1 MAKKQ
6 KNRDQE
12 ELLKALEETEADET
26 DDAAGREDDEASA
39 DRQDRGTAAPA
50 ESTSPKRTSKP
61 PRTKRAGSPT
71 GSEGSGKQP
80 SSNRSGRRLIII
92 VVVAVVVLGGAAGA
106 GLALFGTK
114 QSSAPPGN
122 VGNVEATD
130 LVPRRIDGVLDNP
143 EEQNRYP
150 VAVMIENHPAAR
162 PQSGLVQANVVF
174 EALAE
179 GGITRFLAVY
189 TLNNAVKEIGPVRS
203 ARPYYVDWA
212 RGFNAMYVHIG
223 GSTKALSRISQLNVF
238 DLNQF
243 FNSQYFYRDRSREV
257 ASEHTLYT
265 TKRLMQ
271 LALLDKDA
279 LTAGDYPAWKF
290 KAEALASGR
299 PSSQHLTIDFS
310 TFSYKVDYEYD
321 PVTNTYA
328 RALAEQPHVVRDGG
342 QLRPKNVIVMTVKR
356 RLEQPV
362 DGQGRLEMDT
372 VGEGSARF
380 FLDGREQTGTWKKAS
395 PQDQLLFVGADGQ
408 SVELNAGQ
416 TWIEIVPPE
425 QTVTVR

>member
-1 MAKKQ
+1 MAKKTKQ
-6 KNRDQE
+6 SDQE
-12 ELLKALEETEADET
+12 ELRKALEQSVVDESENS
-26 DDAAGREDDEASA
+26 DDDEQDEPKS
-39 DRQDRGTAAPA
+39 DRGENQPL
-50 ESTSPKRTSKP
+50 
-61 PRTKRAGSPT
+61 PT
-71 GSEGSGKQP
+71 GPAKTAKPTGTQHKEKGDATSTDRASDRTAK
-80 SSNRSGRRLIII
+80 STGRQRRRFVIMA
-92 VVVAVVVLGGAAGA
+92 VVGLVVLGGAAGA
-106 GLALFGTK
+106 GVALFGTK
-114 QSSAPPGN
+114 PAGTNTTQALPTSGS
-122 VGNVEATD
+122 D

-150 VAVMIENHPAAR
+150 VAVMVENHPASR
-162 PQSGLVQANVVF
+162 PQSGLEQAKVVF

-189 TLNNAVKEIGPVRS
+189 TFNDAVKEIGPVRS
-203 ARPYYVDWA
+203 ARPYFVDWA

-223 GSTKALSRISQLNVF
+223 GSAKALSRITQLQAF

-279 LTAGDYPAWKF
+279 PKAGDFQAWKF
-290 KAEALASGR
+290 KAEAPASSR

-328 RALAEQPHVVRDGG
+328 RSLAEQPHVVRDGG

-372 VGEGSARF
+372 VGEGPVRI
-380 FLDGREQTGTWKKAS
+380 FLDGRELVGTWKKAS
-395 PQDQLLFVGADGQ
+395 PQDQLHFYGPDGQ
-408 SVELNAGQ
+408 PVELNSGQ
-416 TWIEIVPPE
+416 TWIEAVPPE
-425 QTVTVR
+425 QGVSVS